1 MRFIEMV
8 DGRLEVRW
16 TWLPY
21 WLAAGPA
28 LHNELEVL
36 VRDIVVLNALPIS
49 ESSLDRIHRLIVRLI
64 ARRFRIGGLSEYLS
78 GIQHVREA

>member
-1 MRFIEMV
+1 MRFIEVM

-28 LHNELEVL
+28 LHSELEVL

-49 ESSLDRIHRLIVRLI
+49 ESSLDRIHKLIVHLI
-64 ARRFRIGGLSEYLS
+64 ARRFRVEGLGDYLAA
-78 GIQHVREA
+78 IQHVREV